1 MEQMAQDGTR
11 VERITTDNDWFEPY
25 KISLAWK
32 VGDLVFTSG
41 QAAITEQGEIVGLG
55 DFDAQVEQTMKNVAR
70 VLELAGS
77 SLKDIVKVNIYVTD
91 MTNFPK
97 VIELR
102 EKYFSYP
109 WPADTIVEVTALA
122 IPGLMIEVDATAV
135 VSAARR

>member
-1 MEQMAQDGTR
+1 MTGNGTK
-11 VERITTDNDWFEPY
+11 VERVTTENDWFEPY
-25 KISLAWK
+25 RIALAWK

-70 VLELAGS
+70 VLKLAGS

-97 VIELR
+97 VLELR
-102 EKYFSYP
+102 EKYFSQP
-109 WPADTIVEVTALA
+109 WPADTIVGVTALA

-135 VSAARR
+135 VTSARR

>member
-1 MEQMAQDGTR
+1 MASEGTR
-11 VERITTDNDWFEPY
+11 VERVTTENDWFEPY
-25 KISLAWK
+25 KIALAWK

-77 SLKDIVKVNIYVTD
+77 SMEDIVKVNIYVTD

-97 VIELR
+97 VLELR

-109 WPADTIVEVTALA
+109 WPADTIVEVSSLA

>member
-1 MEQMAQDGTR
+1 MPQDGTR
-11 VERITTDNDWFEPY
+11 VERVTTENDWFEPY

-55 DFDAQVEQTMKNVAR
+55 DFDAQVEQTMKNVER

-91 MTNFPK
+91 MANFPK
-97 VIELR
+97 VLELR

-109 WPADTIVEVTALA
+109 WPADTIVGVTALA

>member
-1 MEQMAQDGTR
+1 MAQEGTR
-11 VERITTDNDWFEPY
+11 VERVTTEGDWFEPY
-25 KISLAWK
+25 KIALAWK

-55 DFDAQVEQTMKNVAR
+55 DFDAQVVQTMKNVAR

-77 SLKDIVKVNIYVTD
+77 SMKDIVKVNIYVTD

-97 VIELR
+97 VLELR
-102 EKYFSYP
+102 EKYFAYP
-109 WPADTIVEVTALA
+109 WPADTIVEVTSLA
-122 IPGLMIEVDATAV
+122 IPGLLIEVDATAV

>member
-1 MEQMAQDGTR
+1 MASEGTR
-11 VERITTDNDWFEPY
+11 VERVTTENDWFEPY
-25 KISLAWK
+25 KIALAWK

-77 SLKDIVKVNIYVTD
+77 SMKDIVKVNIYVTD

-97 VIELR
+97 VLELR

-109 WPADTIVEVTALA
+109 WPADTIVEVSSLA

>member
-1 MEQMAQDGTR
+1 MAQEGTR
-11 VERITTDNDWFEPY
+11 VERVTTENDWFEPY
-25 KISLAWK
+25 KIALAWK

-77 SLKDIVKVNIYVTD
+77 SIKDIVKVNIYVTD
-91 MTNFPK
+91 MANFPK
-97 VIELR
+97 VLELR

-109 WPADTIVEVTALA
+109 WPADTIVEVSSLA

-135 VSAARR
+135 VTAARR

>member
-1 MEQMAQDGTR
+1 MAQEGIR
-11 VERITTDNDWFEPY
+11 VERVTTEGDWFEPY
-25 KISLAWK
+25 KIALAWK

-55 DFDAQVEQTMKNVAR
+55 DFDAQVVQTMKNVAR

-77 SLKDIVKVNIYVTD
+77 SLQDIVKVNIYVTD

-97 VIELR
+97 VLELR

-109 WPADTIVEVTALA
+109 WPADTIVEVTSLA

>member
-1 MEQMAQDGTR
+1 MAQDGTR
-11 VERITTDNDWFEPY
+11 VEHVTTENDWFEPY
-25 KISLAWK
+25 KIALAWK

-55 DFDAQVEQTMKNVAR
+55 DFDAQVEQTMMNVAR

>member
-1 MEQMAQDGTR
+1 MAQTGIR
-11 VERITTDNDWFEPY
+11 VERVTTDNDWFEPY
-25 KISLAWK
+25 KIALAWK

-77 SLKDIVKVNIYVTD
+77 SLQDIVKVNIYVTD

-97 VIELR
+97 VIALR
-102 EKYFSYP
+102 EKYFTKP
-109 WPADTIVEVTALA
+109 WPADTIVEVSALA

-135 VSAARR
+135 VSSARR

>member
-1 MEQMAQDGTR
+1 MTQEGTR
-11 VERITTDNDWFEPY
+11 VERVTTEGDWFEPY
-25 KISLAWK
+25 KIALAWK

-55 DFDAQVEQTMKNVAR
+55 DFDAQVVQTMKNVAR

-77 SLKDIVKVNIYVTD
+77 SMKDIVKVNIYVTD
-91 MTNFPK
+91 MTHFPK
-97 VIELR
+97 VLELR
-102 EKYFSYP
+102 EKYFAYT

>member
-1 MEQMAQDGTR
+1 MAQDGTR
-11 VERITTDNDWFEPY
+11 VERVTTEGDWFEPY
-25 KISLAWK
+25 KIALAWK

-55 DFDAQVEQTMKNVAR
+55 DFDAQVVQTMKNVAR

-77 SLKDIVKVNIYVTD
+77 SMKDIVKVNIYVTD

-97 VIELR
+97 VLELR

-109 WPADTIVEVTALA
+109 WPADTIVEVTSLA

>member
-1 MEQMAQDGTR
+1 MAQNGTR
-11 VERITTDNDWFEPY
+11 VERVTTAGDWFAPY

-97 VIELR
+97 VLELR
-102 EKYFSYP
+102 EKYFADP

>member
-1 MEQMAQDGTR
+1 MAQDGIR
-11 VERITTDNDWFEPY
+11 VERVTTENDWYEPY
-25 KISLAWK
+25 KIALAWK

-41 QAAITEQGEIVGLG
+41 QAAITEQGEVVGLG

-97 VIELR
+97 VLELR

-122 IPGLMIEVDATAV
+122 IPGLLIEVDATAV

>member
-1 MEQMAQDGTR
+1 MAQDGTR
-11 VERITTDNDWFEPY
+11 VERVTTEGDWFEPY
-25 KISLAWK
+25 KIALAWK

-55 DFDAQVEQTMKNVAR
+55 DFDAQVVQTMKNVAR

-77 SLKDIVKVNIYVTD
+77 SMQDIVKVNIYVTD

-97 VIELR
+97 VLELR

-109 WPADTIVEVTALA
+109 WPADTIVEVTSLA

>member
-1 MEQMAQDGTR
+1 MAQDGIR
-11 VERITTDNDWFEPY
+11 VERVTTENDWYEPY
-25 KISLAWK
+25 KIALAWK

-41 QAAITEQGEIVGLG
+41 QAAITEQGEVVGLG

-97 VIELR
+97 VLELR

-122 IPGLMIEVDATAV
+122 VPGLMIEVDATAV

>member
-1 MEQMAQDGTR
+1 MAQDGTR

>member
-1 MEQMAQDGTR
+1 MSDARTK
-11 VERITTDNDWFEPY
+11 VERITTENDWFEPY
-25 KISLAWK
+25 KIALAWR

-55 DFDAQVEQTMKNVAR
+55 DFDAQVEQTMANVKR

-77 SLKDIVKVNIYVTD
+77 SMQDIVKVNIYVTD

-109 WPADTIVEVTALA
+109 WPADTIVEVTSLA

-135 VSAARR
+135 VSSARG

>member
-1 MEQMAQDGTR
+1 MAEQR
-11 VERITTDNDWFEPY
+11 PHVERITTDNDWFEPY
-25 KISLAWK
+25 KISLAWR

-55 DFDAQVEQTMKNVAR
+55 DFDAQVVQTMANVKR

-77 SLKDIVKVNIYVTD
+77 SMADIVKVNIYVTD

-97 VIELR
+97 VLELR
-102 EKYFSYP
+102 ERYFTYP
-109 WPADTIVEVTALA
+109 WPADTIVEVTSLA

-135 VSAARR
+135 VSAARK

>member
-1 MEQMAQDGTR
+1 MAQDGIR
-11 VERITTDNDWFEPY
+11 VERVTTENDWYEPF
-25 KISLAWK
+25 KISLAWT

-41 QAAITEQGEIVGLG
+41 QAAITEQGEVVGLG

-97 VIELR
+97 VLELR

-122 IPGLMIEVDATAV
+122 VPGLMIEVDATAV